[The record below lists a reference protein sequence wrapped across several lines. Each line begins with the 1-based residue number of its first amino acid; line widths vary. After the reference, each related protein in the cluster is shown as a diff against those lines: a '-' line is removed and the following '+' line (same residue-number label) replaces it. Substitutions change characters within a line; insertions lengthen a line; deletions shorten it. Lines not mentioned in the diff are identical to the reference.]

1 MKNYMPATS
10 NLEEID
16 QFLEIYNKAKMKKE
30 EIRNLN
36 TQITGREIE
45 SAIKNLPTGDAYIN
59 RVEWNKETKRWFFK
73 IIKKMDQALAS
84 LINKKTEK
92 T

>member
-1 MKNYMPATS
+1 MPI
-10 NLEEID
+10 EEGENKDERINK
-16 QFLEIYNKAKMKKE
+16 QYRNNKA
-30 EIRNLN
+30 
-36 TQITGREIE
+36 
-45 SAIKNLPTGDAYIN
+45 
-59 RVEWNKETKRWFFK
+59 VEWNKETKRWFFK